1 MVGQLSALMWRLANR
16 HASCMELH
24 LLNDS
29 NFLDLTRRADRL
41 QFHFRTNW
49 STFHRRPKTLIH
61 NKIKTTTYL
70 PKPHPTTT
78 PSDPKTANHPPPQ
91 MSTRFSAARP
101 KRAGE
106 AFARA
111 HHGEPDASSS
121 TSGPKKVKF
130 DVRNPSAL
138 AATGADDDA
147 DNDDDDVLA
156 ADVIGGSGRTTKRNA
171 INIDGYDSDSDA
183 ETFAARAAARGK
195 KGKEAED
202 VDLAEVMDNYNAKGG
217 AEEEE
222 DEEVDMFGGD
232 DDEEEEGAGKKK
244 GKGRGKEVHF
254 LGEDEIEGQEL
265 SSKAG
270 GTVKLGDDGG
280 SSDEEEDV
288 EAVIAEQGVDEEVG
302 LGGLKKH
309 APKIDAF
316 NMRQETE
323 EGAFDEAGNFIRK
336 AGDADAV
343 HDRWL
348 EGLSKKEIK
357 KAALAQEKRDEE
369 QRQKQRADDSIL
381 TGDLLKQLILRLEV
395 GETALEALARLGKGL
410 TKPKKVPKWKQKKQK
425 VPANADAMDVD
436 AEKEAEDPKQV
447 KIKETINEITDAAD
461 KLLGREYPN
470 IYDTERE
477 RLIRTYRNE
486 AGEDWVEPRREEE
499 EPEAA
504 STMWEFRWV
513 DGRDNA
519 EKQGPFDGPAMKA
532 WQDAGYFVGDGIEF
546 RPAGVEDGW
555 TKTASF
561 V

>member
-1 MVGQLSALMWRLANR
+1 
-16 HASCMELH
+16 
-24 LLNDS
+24 
-29 NFLDLTRRADRL
+29 
-41 QFHFRTNW
+41 
-49 STFHRRPKTLIH
+49 
-61 NKIKTTTYL
+61 
-70 PKPHPTTT
+70 
-78 PSDPKTANHPPPQ
+78 

-121 TSGPKKVKF
+121 TSSGPKKVKF

-217 AEEEE
+217 EEEE

-232 DDEEEEGAGKKK
+232 EEEEEEGAAKKK
-244 GKGRGKEVHF
+244 GKGKGKEVHF

-288 EAVIAEQGVDEEVG
+288 EAVIAEEGVDEEVG

-316 NMRQETE
+316 NMQQETE

-425 VPANADAMDVD
+425 APVHADAMDVD

-499 EPEAA
+499 ETEAA

-519 EKQGPFDGPAMKA
+519 EKQGPFDGPTMKA
-532 WQDAGYFVGDGIEF
+532 WQDAGYFAGDGIEF